1 MLDLDDVAEFDQD
14 LAEAVRGNTR
24 RYVSVGIAG
33 FKLFL
38 NKLLSKKFTNINL
51 NCRRWFERSCIF
63 YYLMKNIQAAKKQ
76 LVVAPPPVSL

>member
-33 FKLFL
+33 LKLFL
-38 NKLLSKKFTNINL
+38 NKLSKK
-51 NCRRWFERSCIF
+51 
-63 YYLMKNIQAAKKQ
+63 
-76 LVVAPPPVSL
+76 VH